1 MDKKM
6 NLFGLV
12 GATLVAGVAI
22 GTTTEAAIA
31 QQTPASQET
40 VVAEAREYRHRTP
53 DVEPLPTI
61 PEEFNDAFY
70 SHVGNYF
77 HTWGIL
83 PSLRLIFGIPSYVE
97 NGIAQDGRA
106 VNRLYKEVMTQQT
119 SSDPVLRSPDLP
131 NPYTGSILTTPLV
144 ITEEP
149 IAPVPPFPG
158 VRRPR
163 YAEPAPAA
171 APSRPQQQGQQR
183 ERAVPGLW

>member
-1 MDKKM
+1 MDKKV

-12 GATLVAGVAI
+12 GATLITGVAI
-22 GTTTEAAIA
+22 GMTTGAAMA
-31 QQTPASQET
+31 QQVPSSQET
-40 VVAEAREYRHRTP
+40 VVAEAREYRHSVP
-53 DVEPLPTI
+53 EVEPLPTI

-77 HTWGIL
+77 HNWGIL

-97 NGIAQDGRA
+97 NGIAQDGRS
-106 VNRLYKEVMTQQT
+106 VNRLYKEVLEQQT

-149 IAPVPPFPG
+149 IAPMPPFPS

-163 YAEPAPAA
+163 YAEPAPS
-171 APSRPQQQGQQR
+171 APSHSQDRQR
-183 ERAVPGLW
+183 EQPVPGLW